1 MPAKRL
7 DSTTAKIVARNY
19 ACEKGLIP
27 RRRNS
32 SREILA
38 AKYGWLHM
46 SDSIEISHS
55 FRFRS
60 E

>member
-1 MPAKRL
+1 MYKVSQPRL
-7 DSTTAKIVARNY
+7 S
-19 ACEKGLIP
+19 KGLIP

-32 SREILA
+32 SGEIVC

-46 SDSIEISHS
+46 SDSIEFALS